1 MRSLFLGLAV
11 AASAL
16 VSSPAMADDTQ
27 IADFIQSRLQVDQQ
41 QGRLRGFNVDLQVE
55 DGTVWFKGY
64 VSTPEQEKLILR
76 TAQEA
81 GYLGVVKVVDNIEV
95 RPASTQADYQSTS
108 SSPPQLRPAAY
119 QQQLTPVIPAGYS
132 PQAGFDGGSSTR
144 LPQAGFSDGSSTR
157 QPLDNS
163 VPLPAAGVTH
173 GAPEIS
179 YGSSSIEQPI
189 GMPYSGEVITGEVIS
204 GDPLP
209 FATAG
214 APAPGPSGGAGFAA
228 PSGSPNLPG
237 YAWPGYAARSNFGA
251 VSYPRQYSAS
261 AWPFIGPFYP
271 YPQVPL
277 GWRKV
282 SLEWDDGFWFLDF
295 SDKSRH

>member
-55 DGTVWFKGY
+55 DGTVLFKGY
-64 VSTPEQEKLILR
+64 VSTPEQEQLILPR
-76 TAQEA
+76 SGQSCGQHRSPTGFEA
-81 GYLGVVKVVDNIEV
+81 SRLSVDFGF
-95 RPASTQADYQSTS
+95 ASATTS
-108 SSPPQLRPAAY
+108 CR
-119 QQQLTPVIPAGYS
+119 
-132 PQAGFDGGSSTR
+132 
-144 LPQAGFSDGSSTR
+144 
-157 QPLDNS
+157 
-163 VPLPAAGVTH
+163 LPAATDTRYSCRLLTASRFRWRFFDAIATSRFRWRLFDTIATSRFQRRFVDTTASIGV
-173 GAPEIS
+173 
-179 YGSSSIEQPI
+179 
-189 GMPYSGEVITGEVIS
+189 PYSGEVITGEVIS